1 MLLGLG
7 QIRNY
12 LLGVWI
18 LNKGNNTVEAVARG
32 LYYKGPHYSSFYS
45 KFFPFLTFF
54 FFFCSGGSSLHPVDL
69 SSLTR
74 D

>member
-54 FFFCSGGSSLHPVDL
+54 FFFFFAVVGLHCILLILVP
-69 SSLTR
+69 
-74 D
+74 